1 MKSKITK
8 LLALLMAAAIVFSL
22 AACGKD
28 KSETTTAAVTT
39 AADET
44 KGQDDATASEQTTAS
59 ETTTAPPGDTT
70 AVGQTTTAPI
80 GTTLPGTKA
89 EVLAA
94 YTAIMNK
101 AKTDKP
107 GFKKFEYQ
115 ELPDGAE
122 YRNITGGSAVMNP
135 LLNLAGN
142 YMTTEEKAKA
152 SPGVYEK
159 NGNMKAFPLKDSD
172 KGCLLTDVSA
182 IKTFGSEKLA
192 NGNFK
197 ISITL
202 NDENDPA
209 HYRSGNTAPS
219 KTGGIFVPIDK
230 GDVDPQLSSGIVK
243 AVVSNA
249 NYSMRYYNCTVTL
262 VYNPVTQ
269 QVVSVDQILYNAL
282 TLSGKV
288 IFWNASGTQTLIMHY
303 NIFELT
309 Y

>member
-1 MKSKITK
+1 MKSKFTK
-8 LLALLMAAAIVFSL
+8 LLALLMAAAVVLTL
-22 AACGKD
+22 AACGKKD
-28 KSETTTAAVTT
+28 DGQTTAAATT
-39 AADET
+39 AANTTAGDT
-44 KGQDDATASEQTTAS
+44 TASAETTAS
-59 ETTTAPPGDTT
+59 ETTAAPGDTT
-70 AVGQTTTAPI
+70 AAGETTTLNTA
-80 GTTLPGTKA
+80 LPVTKA

-94 YTAIMNK
+94 YTAVMNK

-107 GFKKFEYQ
+107 GFKKYEFQ

-152 SPGVYEK
+152 SPGVYAK
-159 NGNMKAFPLKDSD
+159 GGDMKAFPVKDST

-182 IKTFGSEKLA
+182 IKTVSSEKLA
-192 NGNFK
+192 DGNYK

-202 NDENDPA
+202 NDEENPA
-209 HYRSGNTAPS
+209 HYRSGSTAPS
-219 KTGGIFVPIDK
+219 KTGGIFVPLDK
-230 GDVDPQLSSGIVK
+230 SDVDPELSSNLVK
-243 AVVSNA
+243 AVISNYS
-249 NYSMRYYNCTVTL
+249 YSMRYYNCKVTL
-262 VYNPVTQ
+262 VYNPLTQ

-288 IFWNASGTQTLIMHY
+288 IKLFTASGTQVLIMHY
-303 NIFELT
+303 NIFDIT